1 MPPKPWRSAH
11 HARIF
16 VFTRPLYANR
26 CRASLS
32 IAHKFLILDA
42 HNRGVRVLLVEDDL
56 VIAEQI
62 ARTLERER
70 YKVDVVRD
78 GLEAEAMGLDSG
90 YNLIVLDVMLPRRD
104 GWTICQ
110 NLRKAKVRTP
120 ILMLTARDSVDD
132 RIRGLEGGADDYLPK
147 PFDVRELLARMKALL
162 RRDQVHKTGV
172 LAVADLE
179 IDTTGR
185 TVTRAG
191 RVIKLTRR
199 EYDLLEALA
208 KNEGR
213 TLTREA
219 ILERVW
225 NNEESQLNT
234 VNFHVASLRK
244 KVDAEFD
251 RKLIETVHGIGY
263 VLRAH

>member
-1 MPPKPWRSAH
+1 
-11 HARIF
+11 
-16 VFTRPLYANR
+16 
-26 CRASLS
+26 
-32 IAHKFLILDA
+32 
-42 HNRGVRVLLVEDDL
+42 LVEDDL

-70 YKVDVVRD
+70 FKVDTVRD
-78 GLEAEAMGLDSG
+78 GIEAEGKGYDTA
-90 YNLIVLDVMLPRRD
+90 YNLIILDVMLPGRD
-104 GWTICQ
+104 GWTICA

-120 ILMLTARDSVDD
+120 ILMLTARDSVED

-147 PFDVRELLARMKALL
+147 PFDVRELMARMKALL

-179 IDTTGR
+179 IDTGAR
-185 TVTRAG
+185 TVTRSG
-191 RVIKLTRR
+191 QLIKLTRR

-219 ILERVW
+219 ILERIW

-244 KVDAEFD
+244 KVDADFEP
-251 RKLIETVHGIGY
+251 KLIQTVHGIGY
-263 VLRAH
+263 VMRPS

>member
-1 MPPKPWRSAH
+1 M
-11 HARIF
+11 
-16 VFTRPLYANR
+16 
-26 CRASLS
+26 
-32 IAHKFLILDA
+32 
-42 HNRGVRVLLVEDDL
+42 EDDL

-70 YKVDVVRD
+70 FRVDVVRE
-78 GLEAEAMGLDSG
+78 GVEAEGKGYDSG
-90 YNLIVLDVMLPRRD
+90 YNLIILDVMLPGRD
-104 GWTICQ
+104 GWTICE
-110 NLRKAKVRTP
+110 NLRRAKVRTP

-147 PFDVRELLARMKALL
+147 PFDTRELLARMKALL

-172 LAVADLE
+172 LTIGDLE
-179 IDTTGR
+179 LDTGAR
-185 TVTRAG
+185 TVRRSG
-191 RVIKLTRR
+191 QLLHLTRR

-244 KVDAEFD
+244 KVDADFET
-251 RKLIETVHGIGY
+251 KLIQTVHGIGY
-263 VLRAH
+263 VLRAP

>member
-1 MPPKPWRSAH
+1 M
-11 HARIF
+11 RI
-16 VFTRPLYANR
+16 
-26 CRASLS
+26 
-32 IAHKFLILDA
+32 
-42 HNRGVRVLLVEDDL
+42 LLVEDDL

-70 YKVDVVRD
+70 FKVDTVRD
-78 GLEAEAMGLDSG
+78 GVEAEGKGYDSA
-90 YNLIVLDVMLPRRD
+90 YNLIILDVMLPGRD
-104 GWTICQ
+104 GWTVCE
-110 NLRKAKVRTP
+110 NLRRAKVRTP
-120 ILMLTARDSVDD
+120 ILMLTARDSVED

-147 PFDVRELLARMKALL
+147 PFDVRELMARMKALL

-172 LAVADLE
+172 LAIADLE
-179 IDTTGR
+179 IDTGAR
-185 TVTRAG
+185 TVTRSG
-191 RVIKLTRR
+191 QLIKLTRR

-219 ILERVW
+219 ILERIW

-244 KVDAEFD
+244 KVDADFEP
-251 RKLIETVHGIGY
+251 KLIQTVHGIGY
-263 VLRAH
+263 VLRAG

>member
-1 MPPKPWRSAH
+1 M
-11 HARIF
+11 RI
-16 VFTRPLYANR
+16 
-26 CRASLS
+26 
-32 IAHKFLILDA
+32 
-42 HNRGVRVLLVEDDL
+42 LLVEDDL

-70 YKVDVVRD
+70 FKVDTVRD
-78 GLEAEAMGLDSG
+78 GVEAEGMGYDTA
-90 YNLIVLDVMLPRRD
+90 YNLIILDVMLPGRD
-104 GWTICQ
+104 GWTICE
-110 NLRKAKVRTP
+110 NLRRAKVRTP
-120 ILMLTARDSVDD
+120 ILMLTARDSVED

-147 PFDVRELLARMKALL
+147 PFDVRELMARMKALL

-172 LAVADLE
+172 LVVADLE
-179 IDTTGR
+179 IDTGAR
-185 TVTRAG
+185 TVTRSG
-191 RVIKLTRR
+191 QLIKLTRR

-219 ILERVW
+219 ILERIW

-244 KVDAEFD
+244 KVDADFEP
-251 RKLIETVHGIGY
+251 KLIQTVHGIGY
-263 VLRAH
+263 VMRPS

>member
-1 MPPKPWRSAH
+1 M
-11 HARIF
+11 RI
-16 VFTRPLYANR
+16 
-26 CRASLS
+26 
-32 IAHKFLILDA
+32 
-42 HNRGVRVLLVEDDL
+42 LLVEDDL

-70 YKVDVVRD
+70 FKVDTVRD
-78 GLEAEAMGLDSG
+78 GVEAEGKGYDSA
-90 YNLIVLDVMLPRRD
+90 YNLIILDVMLPGRD
-104 GWTICQ
+104 GWTICE
-110 NLRKAKVRTP
+110 NLRRAKVRTP
-120 ILMLTARDSVDD
+120 ILMLTARDSVED

-147 PFDVRELLARMKALL
+147 PFDVRELMARMKALL

-172 LAVADLE
+172 LAIADLE
-179 IDTTGR
+179 IDTGAR
-185 TVTRAG
+185 TVTRSG
-191 RVIKLTRR
+191 QLIKLTRR

-219 ILERVW
+219 ILERIW

-244 KVDAEFD
+244 KVDADFEP
-251 RKLIETVHGIGY
+251 KLIQTVHGIGY
-263 VLRAH
+263 VLRAG